1 MEVVLLEARFC
12 AVATYYLSRLGDHFA
27 LDIDSPVPAARMTTA
42 PLILNLKW
50 KMGTLQL
57 KGNFFRVLQ
66 LKLILLRRTPSV
78 LLTKS
83 PISTESLLIQWISLH
98 VFAEPKIIRKSMQIN
113 PKL

>member
-50 KMGTLQL
+50 EMGTLQL

-66 LKLILLRRTPSV
+66 LKLILLRTPSV

-83 PISTESLLIQWISLH
+83 QISTESLLIQWISLH